1 MPPCT
6 PLLALF
12 VKARWST
19 YLRSLTATDCLT
31 KSAIARTLDV
41 PVSRVTQWTNG
52 NRLVVAETA
61 FEIGEALRE
70 KLGLETS
77 GIETLYACG
86 YLTEV
91 LQLLKHLSVDL
102 AAEGDL
108 LAVDIYSWLPGS
120 LFALEHTMVNAQFK
134 AAARHGIEST
144 KILGSNLREY
154 VRLGTELDLYAY
166 HADNHATTRGTIAAT
181 LRSPAA
187 RATIVAAWQDVHTE
201 RLRVT
206 DALPKTE
213 IVRRR
218 GVTRSQELLA
228 KLRGEPPPQGPDIFV
243 EITEARKFELN
254 ADGNTAFIDAVIDVA
269 RQSRSTMPSLCA
281 PRLWRMIAEWASYV
295 DEERFL
301 ARRPLMPH
309 SFRTYEDRPITDD
322 EALHLDRL
330 QDMRDRARGK

>member
-19 YLRSLTATDCLT
+19 YLRGLTTADRLT
-31 KSAIARTLDV
+31 KSAIARNLDV
-41 PVSRVTQWTNG
+41 PVSRVTQWLNG
-52 NRLVVAETA
+52 ERLVVAETA
-61 FEIGEALRE
+61 FDIGEALRE

-77 GIETLYACG
+77 GVEALYACG
-86 YLTEV
+86 YLAEV
-91 LQLLKHLSVDL
+91 LLLLKHLSVDL

-120 LFALEHTMVNAQFK
+120 MFSLEHAMVNAQFA

-144 KILGSNLREY
+144 DILRSNLREY

-166 HADNHATTRGTIAAT
+166 NANEHAAPRGKIAAT

-187 RATIVAAWQDVHTE
+187 RATIVAAWQDVHTG
-201 RLRVT
+201 RLRAT
-206 DALPKTE
+206 NALPKTE
-213 IVRRR
+213 TVRRR
-218 GVTRSQELLA
+218 GVTRSQEVLA
-228 KLRGEPPPQGPDIFV
+228 LLRGVPLPELPDIFV
-243 EITEARKFELN
+243 EVTQARKFELN
-254 ADGNTAFIDAVIDVA
+254 TDGNAAFIDAVIDVA
-269 RQSRSTMPSLCA
+269 RQSRSAMPSLCA

-301 ARRPLMPH
+301 ARRGLMPH
-309 SFRTYEDRPITDD
+309 SFRTYEDRPITER

-330 QDMRDRARGK
+330 QDMRDGARGK